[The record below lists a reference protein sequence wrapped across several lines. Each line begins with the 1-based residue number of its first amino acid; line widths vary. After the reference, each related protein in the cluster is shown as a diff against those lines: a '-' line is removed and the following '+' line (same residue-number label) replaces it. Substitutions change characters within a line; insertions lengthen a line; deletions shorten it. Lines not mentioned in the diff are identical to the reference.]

1 MKRANSRSRFRF
13 TGPKW
18 QNCHNV
24 CVMMWC
30 LQDVPRS
37 VLLARFVP
45 CVVMNSK
52 PKRCKCRHC
61 GELFTADYRNHCRQ
75 HYCSNPECRHVS
87 KAASQRRWSRKAE
100 NLDYFR
106 GTAATRRV
114 RQWREQHP
122 GYWKKKTPMPNGN
135 QATGPQPVKLD
146 QESCNASGG
155 NMGTLQDICLAQT
168 PLFVGVLSVI
178 TGSTLQ
184 DDILTTVGDLIIRGR
199 KILGLA
205 LPAKRDSRIVPNHD
219 QQTFDT
225 AVSAAEIPRRT

>member
-1 MKRANSRSRFRF
+1 
-13 TGPKW
+13 
-18 QNCHNV
+18 
-24 CVMMWC
+24 
-30 LQDVPRS
+30 
-37 VLLARFVP
+37 
-45 CVVMNSK
+45 MNSK
-52 PKRCKCRHC
+52 PKRRKCRHC
-61 GELFTADYRNHCRQ
+61 GELFTPDYRNHCRQ
-75 HYCSNPECRHVS
+75 HYCPNPECRHIS

-106 GTAATRRV
+106 GTAASLRV

-135 QATGPQPVKLD
+135 QTTGPQTVKLD
-146 QESCNASGG
+146 QESCNARGV
-155 NMGTLQDICLAQT
+155 NTGTLQDVCLAQT

-184 DDILTTVGDLIIRGR
+184 DDILATVGDLIIRGR
-199 KILGLA
+199 KILGLV

>member
-52 PKRCKCRHC
+52 PKRRKCRHC
-61 GELFTADYRNHCRQ
+61 GKLFTPDYRNYCRQ
-75 HYCSNPECRHVS
+75 RYCSNSECQRAS
-87 KAASQRRWSRKAE
+87 KAASRRRWLRKLE
-100 NLDYFR
+100 NLTYFR
-106 GTAATRRV
+106 GELAKENTRK
-114 RQWREQHP
+114 WRKEHP
-122 GYWKKKTPMPNGN
+122 GYWRKKPPSQAGDQTPE
-135 QATGPQPVKLD
+135 PQTVKPE
-146 QESCNASGG
+146 QESHNVLAERL
-155 NMGTLQDICLAQT
+155 GTIQELCPLKS
-168 PLFVGVLSVI
+168 PLFIGLLSVI

-184 DDILTTVGDLIIRGR
+184 EDIVATIDDLIIRGS
-199 KILGLA
+199 KILGLGLPGNGA
-205 LPAKRDSRIVPNHD
+205 LQVAPNHD
-219 QQTFDT
+219 ERIINDAQ
-225 AVSAAEIPRRT
+225 SAMGNPGQP